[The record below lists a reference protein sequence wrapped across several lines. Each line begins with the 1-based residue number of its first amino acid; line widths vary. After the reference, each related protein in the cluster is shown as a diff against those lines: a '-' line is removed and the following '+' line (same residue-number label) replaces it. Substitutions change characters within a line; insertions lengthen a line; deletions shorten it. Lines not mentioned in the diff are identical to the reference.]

1 MELIEL
7 IKQFA
12 RRQYL
17 VVSHYPREHLYI
29 AGALGGLFLILL
41 ALPMGAEDDAV
52 DGRTEIALEIDLN
65 RSAAASDQAPQAVIE
80 PAGELS
86 LSDFVITP
94 VEKEATPV
102 LEDVTVWQNIEVK
115 SGDNLSAI
123 FSKVG
128 LSDQDL
134 FRILNSCLLYTSPS
148 PRD

>member
-65 RSAAASDQAPQAVIE
+65 RSATASDQAPQVAIE
-80 PAGELS
+80 PADALA

-94 VEKEATPV
+94 EEKEVHSRTGRRDSVA
-102 LEDVTVWQNIEVK
+102 K
-115 SGDNLSAI
+115 HR
-123 FSKVG
+123 SKE
-128 LSDQDL
+128 
-134 FRILNSCLLYTSPS
+134 R
-148 PRD
+148 

>member
-65 RSAAASDQAPQAVIE
+65 RSAAASDR
-80 PAGELS
+80 AGGR
-86 LSDFVITP
+86 TGP
-94 VEKEATPV
+94 VRLRHHAGRKRSHSRAGRRDSVAKHRSKE
-102 LEDVTVWQNIEVK
+102 
-115 SGDNLSAI
+115 
-123 FSKVG
+123 
-128 LSDQDL
+128 
-134 FRILNSCLLYTSPS
+134 R
-148 PRD
+148 